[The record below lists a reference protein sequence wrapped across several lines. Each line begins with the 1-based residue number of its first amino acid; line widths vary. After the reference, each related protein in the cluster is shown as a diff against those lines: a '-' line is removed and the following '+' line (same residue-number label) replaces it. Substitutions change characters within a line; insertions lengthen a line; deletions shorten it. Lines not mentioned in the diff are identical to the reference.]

1 MEDKKTVGPGG
12 KRSSLGIMID
22 RVNTESIIPSIPLVQ
37 KVACIDHCA
46 ARVTEILSNRTLEIV
61 VSRKDISS
69 EDCLA
74 RVDLFCRNL
83 IVRDIHQMDRVD
95 VIDGKLKSNF
105 IFWSDTT
112 YMHMHIY
119 TYIYALKLTS
129 VVWGPP

>member
-1 MEDKKTVGPGG
+1 MEDKKTVGPDG

-46 ARVTEILSNRTLEIV
+46 ARVTEILINRTLEIV

-83 IVRDIHQMDRVD
+83 IARDIHQMDRVD
-95 VIDGKLKSNF
+95 VIDGKLKVILYF
-105 IFWSDTT
+105 GLIQHTCICIYIRI
-112 YMHMHIY
+112 YM
-119 TYIYALKLTS
+119 
-129 VVWGPP
+129 P